1 MPAGRLLLRQ
11 WCCDI
16 DLFEVCCLR
25 AVLKIFLGMFGLASA
40 FTCVAGI
47 SHDPELHWRTVH
59 TPHFRIHFHDGLEP
73 LAQQI
78 ADIAERVHERLIVVV
93 EWQPESPTDIVL
105 TDEVDSANGFTT
117 PLPSGRIELWVAPM
131 DQGLFDYGV
140 WYESLIQHE
149 YTHLL
154 HLDAAANTPRALRN
168 IFGRH
173 PLLFPD
179 LLQPDWIIEGYATYN
194 ETDKARGI
202 GRGQSS
208 YFDMLMRMEA
218 QGGLKPLSQVNQS
231 IVTWPAG
238 DVPYLYG
245 VQFMQFV
252 AGRYDEPKLQHW
264 INRYRANLIP
274 FMINTNARRVFGA
287 KLQPMWDKF
296 QDATRTHYNAQLGKI
311 AAAGVAEGERMT
323 FSGYRTG
330 QTLALPDGT
339 LFFIRADGRSRPALM
354 RMAASATQPQLL
366 TEVANDA
373 HFSVDPAGRI
383 LVAQPEILHNAR
395 LYYDLY
401 RWDEGRNELRR
412 LTHGARY
419 RHVAWLP
426 AGRGMIAVRQDAGQ
440 FSLDQLDE
448 NGDRQ
453 ETLWQGSSG
462 EIVSGI
468 DVSTDGDR
476 LVTVRWDQQNG
487 WQLAEFV
494 LSTREWSLLRTE
506 KVIPLQPRYVDS
518 AKSVVFSADYD
529 GVFNVQ
535 LWDRATRQVKALTN
549 VRGGA
554 FSPSITRDGTLF
566 YTGYTPYGYDAFRSG
581 KPRSAER
588 SSVAVASVPATSV
601 AAVGAPTN
609 NYAVTG
615 YEPAASLA
623 PTWWSPIWTV
633 TDDINMLGGTTSGS
647 DPLDRHNY
655 ALLAAYD
662 TRNDYAVGAV
672 DYAFDGWWPVVGL
685 HASRDLSFS
694 HNSDADLT
702 RIGSVDRYRANVA
715 LPFLQLR
722 HRSFFNVAAITENE
736 RDLYVAPG
744 ILERRPRR
752 DRILG
757 IGVSY
762 KSTERAPL
770 AISLADGRNVLVTA
784 EDSDVFT
791 SDYRGQVYTADWREY
806 LRLVGEHVLY
816 VRGVVGWGDS
826 QTRSFQLGGV
836 GSVVESG
843 AAGGALGTVGSFNRR
858 DYPLRGYSGGQTVLF
873 GQRMDLATIEWRF
886 PLRRV
891 ERGMMVPPLGL
902 DQVWGKAFVDAG
914 AVWNGGTTPGH
925 HFVGLGAEL
934 VFDARLFYR
943 YQTPVVLGA
952 AYGLDKDVGDSQ
964 LYVRVGANF

>member
-1 MPAGRLLLRQ
+1 M
-11 WCCDI
+11 
-16 DLFEVCCLR
+16 R
-25 AVLKIFLGMFGLASA
+25 AVLRILFGMLGLASA
-40 FTCVAGI
+40 FTCGAGI

-73 LAQQI
+73 LAQQV
-78 ADIAERVHERLIVVV
+78 ADMAERVHERLVVVV

-117 PLPSGRIELWVAPM
+117 PLPSNRIELWVAPM
-131 DQGLFDYGV
+131 DQGLFDYGA

-179 LLQPDWIIEGYATYN
+179 LMQPDWIIEGYATYN

-208 YFDMLMRMEA
+208 YFDMLMRMEV
-218 QGGLKPLSQVNQS
+218 QGGLKPLSQVNQA

-252 AGRYDEPKLQHW
+252 ADRYDEPKLQHW

-287 KLQPMWDKF
+287 KLQPLWSKF
-296 QDATRTHYNAQLGKI
+296 QDATRTRYNAQLGKI
-311 AAAGVAEGERMT
+311 ADAGVAEGSRIT

-339 LFFIRADGRSRPALM
+339 LFFIRADGRSEPALM
-354 RMAASATQPQLL
+354 RLAPSATQPQLV

-373 HFSVDPAGRI
+373 HFTVDSGGRI
-383 LVAQPEILHNAR
+383 LIAQPEVLHNAR

-401 RWDEGRNELRR
+401 RWEESRNELRR

-426 AGRGMIAVRQDAGQ
+426 AGRGMVAVRQGVGQ
-440 FSLDQLDE
+440 FSLDRLDE

-468 DVSTDGDR
+468 DVSADGER

-494 LSTREWSLLRTE
+494 LSTREWRLLRTE
-506 KVIPLQPRYVDS
+506 KVIPLQPRYVDG
-518 AKSVVFSADYD
+518 ANSVVFSADYD

-535 LWDRATRQVKALTN
+535 LWDRSTRQVKALTN

-554 FSPSITRDGTLF
+554 FSPSITRDGALF
-566 YTGYTPYGYDAFRSG
+566 YTGYTPYGYDAFRFEQ
-581 KPRSAER
+581 PRSAER
-588 SSVAVASVPATSV
+588 SSVAAASVPTASV
-601 AAVGAPTN
+601 AAAVASTS

-623 PTWWSPIWTV
+623 PTWWSPVWTV
-633 TDDINMLGGTTSGS
+633 TEDINMLGATTSGS

-662 TRNDYAVGAV
+662 ARNDYAVGAV

-685 HASRDLSFS
+685 HASRDLSFY
-694 HNSDADLT
+694 HNTDADLV

-722 HRSFFNVAAITENE
+722 HRSFFNVAGITENE

-744 ILERRPRR
+744 VLERRPRR

-757 IGVSY
+757 VGVSY

-770 AISLADGRNVLVTA
+770 AISLADGRNVVVTV

-843 AAGGALGTVGSFNRR
+843 AASGALGAVGSFNRR
-858 DYPLRGYSGGQTVLF
+858 EYPLRGYSDGQTVLF

-891 ERGMMVPPLGL
+891 ERGMMVPPIGL

-914 AVWNGGTTPGH
+914 AVWNGGAKPGH

-943 YQTPVVLGA
+943 YQAPVVLGA
-952 AYGLDKDVGDSQ
+952 AYGLDKDVGDTQ
-964 LYVRVGANF
+964 LYVRIGANF